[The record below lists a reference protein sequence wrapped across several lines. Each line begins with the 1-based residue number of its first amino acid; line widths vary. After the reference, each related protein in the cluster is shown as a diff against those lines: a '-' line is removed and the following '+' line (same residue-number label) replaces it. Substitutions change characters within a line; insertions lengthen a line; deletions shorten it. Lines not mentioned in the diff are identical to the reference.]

1 MLPRLLSR
9 SGRTACTCTVAVH
22 FLENRHMNFVK
33 MTTAAA
39 LLALGATVAMAQTA
53 TTPSAPVAPKPPVA
67 ATTPPPATTAA
78 PAAKKGA
85 KQATTPEG
93 IACSAEADA
102 KGLHGKERTKFRNAC
117 KKDKLKAAGG
127 KAPVAAAKKI

>member
-1 MLPRLLSR
+1 
-9 SGRTACTCTVAVH
+9 
-22 FLENRHMNFVK
+22 MNFVK
-33 MTTAAA
+33 MTAAA
-39 LLALGATVAMAQTA
+39 AVLALGATVAMAQTA

-67 ATTPPPATTAA
+67 ATTPPPSATAA
-78 PAAKKGA
+78 PAAAKKGA